1 MKYFATL
8 LLTIFISQIAT
19 GQDDYE
25 KFIQALV
32 KGDTVL
38 AAQIERNYTYENKIE
53 PIQRIPIP
61 LLKISLGIL
70 FLNSNMNVLKD
81 SLLSLFKIENI
92 PEENQHLRKI
102 FYFYSD
108 TIRIPV
114 FFDAE
119 VSKGAI
125 FSKEYFLQ
133 PNTSNDIY
141 LTGMLA
147 PWVSKYYYS
156 DSQPI
161 QYTADFV
168 FKLTKIDE
176 NSTVV
181 KVVAI
186 NPEIVSGMGLGVHGP
201 MNIYTK
207 AQPTTIEE
215 YSFLLF
221 IADKLGDATLLPLK
235 LPNN

>member
-8 LLTIFISQIAT
+8 LLTIFISQIAI

-25 KFIQALV
+25 KFIQALL

-38 AAQIERNYTYENKIE
+38 AAQIERNYTNENKIE
-53 PIQRIPIP
+53 PIKEYPFPVRNITEHVFK
-61 LLKISLGIL
+61 L
-70 FLNSNMNVLKD
+70 NMNVLKD
-81 SLLSLFKIENI
+81 SLLSFFKIENS

-102 FYFYSD
+102 FYFYVD
-108 TIRIPV
+108 TIRMSV
-114 FFDAE
+114 FFNAE
-119 VSKGAI
+119 SSQGAI
-125 FSKEYFLQ
+125 FSREYFLQ

-141 LTGMLA
+141 LTAMHKL
-147 PWVSKYYYS
+147 WLSKYYYS

-161 QYTADFV
+161 KYNADFV

-186 NPEIVSGMGLGVHGP
+186 NSEIISGMALGVHGP

-215 YSFLLF
+215 YSLLLF

-235 LPNN
+235 LPNNQ